1 MRNLLTLQ
9 YWFNSRPNALEG
21 GAQKFFLVFLL
32 ALLIGCFVFQYLK
45 TKKKGPYLKT
55 WKKLQSFSVTNL
67 IIGLFLLFFTY
78 ELVPF
83 LSARI
88 LFLIWG
94 MGMIVWLVLIGRT
107 FFEIPKIKEE
117 KIKEQEFKKYVP

>member
-1 MRNLLTLQ
+1 MQNLLTLQ
-9 YWFNSRPNALEG
+9 YWFNIRPNALEG
-21 GAQKFFLVFLL
+21 NAQRGFLVFLL
-32 ALLIGCFVFQYLK
+32 LLLIGCFVFQYLK
-45 TKKKGPYLKT
+45 TKKKGLYLKI
-55 WKKLQSFSVTNL
+55 WKSLQSFSIANL

-94 MGMIVWLVLIGRT
+94 AGMITWLVFIGRN
-107 FFEIPKIKEE
+107 FLEIPKIKEE
-117 KIKEQEFKKYVP
+117 RVKEQEFKKYVP